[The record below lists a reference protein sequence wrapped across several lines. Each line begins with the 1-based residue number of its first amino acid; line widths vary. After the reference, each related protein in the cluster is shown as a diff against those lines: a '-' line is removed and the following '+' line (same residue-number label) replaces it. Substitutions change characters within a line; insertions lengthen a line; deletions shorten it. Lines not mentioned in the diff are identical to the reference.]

1 MKNKIELINKDILNL
16 MLKGNKIIIDTESE
30 DKMMYVTDTY
40 QVWYIPKDKWM
51 LTTDDEK
58 IKHLKIKSLLD
69 GMYVKAQLSENLKI
83 TGDSQYYEFTS
94 DLGNTY
100 VNKIYLK
107 DIKIWECTYE
117 TNKNMTKIYYNGNFI
132 KAVMNVKFYD

>member
-1 MKNKIELINKDILNL
+1 MKYDKINKDILNL

-30 DKMMYVTDTY
+30 EKMIYVTDTY

-58 IKHLKIKSLLD
+58 IKHLNIKYLLN
-69 GMYVKAQLSENLKI
+69 GMYVKAEISDNIKI
-83 TGDSQYYEFTS
+83 DGDNQYYEFTS

-107 DIKIWECTYE
+107 DVKIWECTYE
-117 TNKNMTKIYYNGNFI
+117 VTHNMTKIYYNGNFI